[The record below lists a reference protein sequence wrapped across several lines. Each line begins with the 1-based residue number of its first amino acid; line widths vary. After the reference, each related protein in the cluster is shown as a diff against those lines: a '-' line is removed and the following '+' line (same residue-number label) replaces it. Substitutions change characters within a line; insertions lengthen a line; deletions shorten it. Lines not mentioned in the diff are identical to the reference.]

1 MCISQ
6 DLSEATQWALDSLEP
21 IVSAADENW
30 SSPQTLFQCSS
41 LLFLMAKPVALSI
54 GCCTELRATSFYSCS
69 FLMHVVQIAKQQ
81 YHLLMSL
88 KFFGWYKLSDTI
100 TKTWSG
106 GLSLVFVVFSLP
118 AFFLDSSK
126 SFSFPSCSLIQ
137 IVPST
142 TPGSVSLVHGFTHDK
157 SVPLLVFDTSNKI
170 STANWNFC
178 PLVEETRPR
187 KWN

>member
-6 DLSEATQWALDSLEP
+6 HLSEATQWALDSLEP

-30 SSPQTLFQCSS
+30 SSPQTLFLCFS

-54 GCCTELRATSFYSCS
+54 GCCTELRAKSFYSCS

-81 YHLLMSL
+81 YHLLSL
-88 KFFGWYKLSDTI
+88 KFFGWYKLSDTF

-106 GLSLVFVVFSLP
+106 GLSFVFVVFSQP
-118 AFFLDSSK
+118 AFVLDSSK

-137 IVPST
+137 ICFFDYTRLCVTSAWFYPRSKC
-142 TPGSVSLVHGFTHDK
+142 SL
-157 SVPLLVFDTSNKI
+157 L
-170 STANWNFC
+170 
-178 PLVEETRPR
+178 EENRR
-187 KWN
+187 SK